1 MGWLRKVAKKRFLYN
16 LLCFFLTNLVIFVI
30 IYLNLAVMKRIVNK
44 RVLCFVFFALL
55 LGINLSRRLYA
66 GNIEIIVLTTVSL
79 AVVVACAICYRKVL
93 LPVAIILAFFVGN
106 GLFFLS
112 YDISSGAEYSGQVAV
127 SGRVNDKITDHGS
140 YYSVI
145 LQDVSVEG
153 EGAGNVLVNI
163 YKTDSNFSLESGK
176 ELAFT
181 SEIDKVHMFE
191 FDSFNTYYH
200 RNNIDYTSFV
210 TSDNVTVVDSYLK
223 VDESYR
229 LMIKARLEENMSSES
244 ASICYAVLFGD
255 QSEIPDDVK
264 DAYRESGI
272 IHILTVSGLH
282 VGFLIGIL
290 FLPMK
295 FSRAGKYLNFSISF
309 ILLLVYC
316 FLCGFTPSV
325 VRSALMGMIM
335 LLAKMSGKNYDNLTS
350 LSVAG
355 LIIILTNPLSALDV
369 GFLMS
374 TFCVFAIFLLY
385 SPFAK
390 ALSHVIPH
398 KIATYIAVSLAAQIG
413 ILPFIA
419 SFSQN
424 LNFLSVFANL
434 IVVPAFGI
442 VYPLLFLA
450 MILVTIMPFI
460 SPMLVIF
467 DYAFSAINAVAFFFA
482 SSPLKVK
489 LVPWKTTVICLY
501 FLAMA
506 VLSRFVMFETLF
518 KMFSFSIIFV
528 LAITSHILLTLP
540 SSDQS
545 IDVVNFAYEQS
556 AILTSSSGQTLLLGE
571 IDDGDIERYG
581 FVTNKKEID
590 YYATDTN
597 RTAEEITYLESL
609 SLKGGV
615 TPAGVDGKGNILP
628 VSYNQNIV
636 LGDFTI
642 NYLMYDN
649 IFAGI
654 EVTFDNQKIFFAS
667 SQVLSYNRVVTLSHY
682 LEGQDYDL
690 AILRDNFRLLSC
702 FDDCVAVTY
711 DKQGGCDY
719 SFEEQGNMSFG
730 YGEQIYLKGS
740 LD

>member
-1 MGWLRKVAKKRFLYN
+1 
-16 LLCFFLTNLVIFVI
+16 
-30 IYLNLAVMKRIVNK
+30 MKRIVNK

-55 LGINLSRRLYA
+55 LGINLSRKFYA
-66 GNIEIIVLTTVSL
+66 GNIEIIVLCSL
-79 AVVVACAICYRKVL
+79 AIILVGISAICYRKVL
-93 LPVAIILAFFVGN
+93 LPVAIIFAFFVGN

-112 YDISSGAEYSGQVAV
+112 YDISSGVEYSGQVAV

-145 LQDVSVEG
+145 LQNVSVEG
-153 EGAGNVLVNI
+153 ERAGNVLVNI
-163 YKTDSNFSLESGK
+163 YKTDTTFTLESGK
-176 ELAFT
+176 EIAF
-181 SEIDKVHMFE
+181 SGEIDKVHMFE

-200 RNNIDYTSFV
+200 RNKIDYTSFV
-210 TSDNVTVVDSYLK
+210 TSDNITVVDSYLK
-223 VDESYR
+223 LDESYR
-229 LMIKARLEENMSSES
+229 LMIKSRLYENMGSES

-295 FSRAGKYLNFSISF
+295 FSRHGKYINFSISF
-309 ILLLVYC
+309 IVLLVYC

-325 VRSALMGMIM
+325 VRSALMGIIM

-355 LIIILTNPLSALDV
+355 LVILLTNPLSALDV

-374 TFCVFAIFLLY
+374 AFCVFGIFMLY
-385 SPFAK
+385 PTLEK
-390 ALSHVIPH
+390 GLSYVIPH
-398 KIATYIAVSLAAQIG
+398 KIATYIAVSLSAQLG

-434 IVVPAFGI
+434 IVVPMFGI

-450 MILVTIMPFI
+450 MILVSIMPFI
-460 SPMLVIF
+460 SPMLIVF
-467 DYAFSAINAVAFFFA
+467 DYAFYAINAIALFFA

-489 LVPWKTTVICLY
+489 LVPWKSTVICLY

-506 VLSRFVMFETLF
+506 VLSRYVMLDIVF
-518 KMFSFSIIFV
+518 KTFSFSIIFV

-540 SSDQS
+540 SSSSS
-545 IDVVNFAYEQS
+545 IDVVGFAYEQS

-581 FVTNKKEID
+581 FVTNKKTID

-597 RTAEEITYLESL
+597 RTVKEIVYLESL
-609 SLKGGV
+609 SLKNGI
-615 TPAGVDGKGNILP
+615 TLNGVDGRANILS
-628 VSYNQNIV
+628 VFYNKEIV
-636 LGDFTI
+636 FGDFTL
-642 NYLMYDN
+642 NYLMFND

-654 EVTFDNQKIFFAS
+654 EVYFDNQRDLYSNFNMLSKINSTAS
-667 SQVLSYNRVVTLSHY
+667 
-682 LEGQDYDL
+682 
-690 AILRDNFRLLSC
+690 
-702 FDDCVAVTY
+702 
-711 DKQGGCDY
+711 
-719 SFEEQGNMSFG
+719 
-730 YGEQIYLKGS
+730 
-740 LD
+740 

>member
-55 LGINLSRRLYA
+55 LGINLSRKLYA
-66 GNIEIIVLTTVSL
+66 GNIEIIVLTTVAL
-79 AVVVACAICYRKVL
+79 AAVIACAICYRKVL
-93 LPVAIILAFFVGN
+93 LPIAVILSFFIGN

-112 YDISSGAEYSGQVAV
+112 YDISSGVEYSGQVAV

-163 YKTDSNFSLESGK
+163 YKTDSNFALESGK
-176 ELAFT
+176 EIAF
-181 SEIDKVHMFE
+181 SGEIDKVHMFE

-210 TSDNVTVVDSYLK
+210 TSDNITVVDSYLK
-223 VDESYR
+223 LDESYR

-295 FSRAGKYLNFSISF
+295 FSRVGKYLNFSISF
-309 ILLLVYC
+309 IVLLVYC

-325 VRSALMGMIM
+325 VRSALMGIIM

-374 TFCVFAIFLLY
+374 AFCVFGIFMLY
-385 SPFAK
+385 PTLEK
-390 ALSHVIPH
+390 GLSYVIPH
-398 KIATYIAVSLAAQIG
+398 KIATYIAVSLSAQLG

-434 IVVPAFGI
+434 IVVPMFGI
-442 VYPLLFLA
+442 VYLLLFLA
-450 MILVTIMPFI
+450 MILVSIMPFI
-460 SPMLVIF
+460 SPMLIVF
-467 DYAFSAINAVAFFFA
+467 DYAFYAINAIALFFA

-489 LVPWKTTVICLY
+489 LVPWKSTVICLY

-506 VLSRFVMFETLF
+506 MLSRFVMFETLF

-545 IDVVNFAYEQS
+545 IDVVNFAYDQS

-597 RTAEEITYLESL
+597 RTPEEITYLESL

-615 TPAGVDGKGNILP
+615 TLTGVDGKGNILP

-690 AILRDNFRLLSC
+690 AILRDNVRLLSC

-711 DKQGGCDY
+711 DKHDGCDY